1 MVPAVRIEGV
11 SFSYGRRQ
19 VLRDLSWSISPGVTG
34 LIGPNGAGK
43 STLVRCL
50 TGLARPSTGTID
62 ITDDTEIEP
71 GQRQIGYVP
80 QDAKAPARMR
90 VTAVVEYCAW
100 LNGVPSASTQRQA
113 QWAVELLGLGELAD
127 RRFGALSGGERRRVM
142 IAAGLAHQP
151 KVLILDE
158 PTAGL
163 DPSQRLSIRRA
174 VASLQNVHSVV
185 LATHLVEDVEH
196 LCAQVGILHGGRIT
210 YAGTTRGLLDLVQGF
225 PVSGPGGFGSPFEQA
240 YESLLAHSASMPGPS
255 QP

>member
-1 MVPAVRIEGV
+1 MPAVRIEGL
-11 SFSYGRRQ
+11 SFFYGRRR
-19 VLRDLSWSISPGVTG
+19 VLRDLSWSIAPGVTG

-50 TGLARPSTGTID
+50 AGLARPSAGTID
-62 ITDDTEIEP
+62 ITDDTGPEP
-71 GQRQIGYVP
+71 GLRRIGYVP
-80 QDAKAPARMR
+80 QDAKAPARMKVR
-90 VTAVVEYCAW
+90 AIVEYCAW
-100 LNGVPSASTQRQA
+100 LNGVPSASTGRQA
-113 QWAVELLGLGELAD
+113 RWAVDLLGLGELAD

-163 DPSQRLSIRRA
+163 DPSQRLSVRRA
-174 VASLQNVHSVV
+174 VASLQNEQSVV

-196 LCAQVGILHGGRIT
+196 LCAHVGILHDGRIT
-210 YAGTTRGLLDLVQGF
+210 YAGTTRGLLDLVHTL
-225 PVSGPGGFGSPFEQA
+225 PASGPGGFGSPFEQA
-240 YESLLAHSASMPGPS
+240 YESLLTRSASMPGPS